1 MNFKKLKLEE
11 RNREKMN
18 WNGEIREKKKM
29 NDWLIPEEAI
39 ERWWM
44 KDEEKR
50 EKKIFCVVLCC
61 KERVWNEKWG
71 NGNK

>member
-50 EKKIFCVVLCC
+50 EKKIFVLLCC